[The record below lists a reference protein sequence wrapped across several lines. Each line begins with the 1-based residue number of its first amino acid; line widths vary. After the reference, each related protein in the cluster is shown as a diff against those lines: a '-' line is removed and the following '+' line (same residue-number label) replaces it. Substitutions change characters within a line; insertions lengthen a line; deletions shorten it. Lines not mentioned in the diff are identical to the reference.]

1 MNLVM
6 LITFIR
12 SFTRG
17 SLNDGSLPMLAP
29 DCEFVCPSCG
39 GIDVVDNGHFDHA
52 QRGLLLTCQECLEI
66 GSRFDFVET
75 TVFGG

>member
-39 GIDVVDNGHFDHA
+39 GIDVVDNG
-52 QRGLLLTCQECLEI
+52 RLLTCQECLEI